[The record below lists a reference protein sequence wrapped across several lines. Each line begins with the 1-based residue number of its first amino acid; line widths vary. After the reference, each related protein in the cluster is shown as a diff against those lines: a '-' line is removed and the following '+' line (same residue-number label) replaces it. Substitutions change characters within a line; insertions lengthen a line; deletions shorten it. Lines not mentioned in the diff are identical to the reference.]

1 MKIIKSVL
9 FGALIAFSATLLHNY
24 LPPFGFVASLLLT
37 YLGIRVVGQ
46 NLYYL
51 RYQVLAGATWLAV
64 VIRAGTPGD
73 GDELLIY
80 GNTYGNL
87 FLISGF
93 AVVAF
98 SLVLSRSNSR

>member
-87 FLISGF
+87 FLLGGF
-93 AVVAF
+93 IAIVTA
-98 SLVLSRSNSR
+98 LITTRSKSN